1 MTIAWQMAGAGRIKH
16 AWNWL
21 SHKIEEVAEVVVVVV
36 EENKRN
42 VVVVVEEAIEM

>member
-21 SHKIEEVAEVVVVVV
+21 SHKIEEVAEVVVV